1 MEPGMTPQI
10 ERVVTEPRWFIHY
23 LTRVHVSNEATEG
36 AFSLIEMSAKRFD
49 SPLHIHHHESETFFV
64 LDGVL
69 HVHVPGQSVELR
81 AGDAY
86 HTPLGVPQMYQ
97 VVSDSARWLVL
108 TAPGGFDEHIVG
120 QSEPAERDEI
130 PTRDY
135 VGQGPLPDKDALRK
149 RGHEILGP
157 PGTMP
162 DAVGATAR

>member
-1 MEPGMTPQI
+1 MSVVP
-10 ERVVTEPRWFIHY
+10 ERVSSEPRWFIHY
-23 LTRVHVSNEATEG
+23 LARVHVSSATTGG
-36 AFSLIEMSAKRFD
+36 AFSLLEMSAKTFD
-49 SPLHIHHHESETFFV
+49 SPLHVHHHESETFYV

-69 HVHVPGQSVELR
+69 RVHVPGESVELH

-86 HTPLGVPQMYQ
+86 YTPLGVPQMYQ
-97 VVSDSARWLVL
+97 VVSETARWLVL
-108 TAPGGFDEHIVG
+108 TAPGGFDEHIVNH
-120 QSEPAERDEI
+120 SEPAPRDEI

-162 DAVGATAR
+162 DAVSAPAS